1 MLQTL
6 QRFLESFLDTVMGQ
20 TAMLAVGIALLLAG
34 GHWLVTGSVTIA
46 RRLGLSTLFV
56 GLTIVAFGTSAP
68 ELVFNVIAAS
78 SGHSELSFGNIV
90 GSNIANI
97 GLILGLAAL
106 ISPLTVHGRVVS
118 KELPWLIAVSV
129 AVAALAWFAPGVG
142 EGEKGFS
149 RVDGAAMLV
158 LFAIFMA
165 SWYRMG
171 RRETG
176 DPLVRELGEEAAAE
190 TRASLTAAVGLLILG
205 LAGLVGG
212 GKLAETGAVEIA
224 TLLGLSQALIGLT
237 IVAFATSLPELA
249 TAIIACRRG
258 HHDLAVGNV
267 VGSNFFNLLF
277 VLAVTAIIAPVAMPA
292 KWGPWDLGVMIVIT
306 ILLLPMAISHRRRI
320 TRWDGAILLGVYVSY
335 MAVRVVL
342 RD

>member
-1 MLQTL
+1 MLQAL
-6 QRFLESFLDTVMGQ
+6 QSFLDTGIGQ
-20 TAMLAVGIALLLAG
+20 TAMLAVGIALLLGG

-68 ELVFNVIAAS
+68 ELVLNVIAAS

-129 AVAALAWFAPGVG
+129 AVAALAWLAPGVG
-142 EGEKGFS
+142 EEQKGFS
-149 RVDGAAMLV
+149 RIDGAVMLV
-158 LFAIFMA
+158 VFAIFMV
-165 SWYRMG
+165 SWFRMG
-171 RRETG
+171 RRKNG

-190 TRASLTAAVGLLILG
+190 TRASLRAAIGLLIVG
-205 LAGLVGG
+205 LAGLVCG

-224 TLLGLSQALIGLT
+224 QRLGLSQALIGLT
-237 IVAFATSLPELA
+237 VVAFATSLPELA
-249 TAIIACRRG
+249 TAIIACRQG

-292 KWGPWDLGVMIVIT
+292 KWGPWDLAVMIVIT

-320 TRWDGAILLGVYVSY
+320 TRWEGAILLGVYVTY

-342 RD
+342 RGDV

>member
-1 MLQTL
+1 MLQAL
-6 QRFLESFLDTVMGQ
+6 QSFLDTGIGQ
-20 TAMLAVGIALLLAG
+20 TAMLAVGIALLLGG

-68 ELVFNVIAAS
+68 ELVLNVIAAS

-129 AVAALAWFAPGVG
+129 AVAALAWLAPGVG
-142 EGEKGFS
+142 EEQKGFS
-149 RVDGAAMLV
+149 RIDGAVMLV
-158 LFAIFMA
+158 IFAIFMV
-165 SWYRMG
+165 SWFRMG
-171 RRETG
+171 RRKNS

-190 TRASLTAAVGLLILG
+190 TRASLRAAIGLLIVG

-224 TLLGLSQALIGLT
+224 QRLGLSQALIGLT
-237 IVAFATSLPELA
+237 VVAFATSLPELA
-249 TAIIACRRG
+249 TAIIACRQG

-277 VLAVTAIIAPVAMPA
+277 VLGVTAIIAPVALPA
-292 KWGPWDLGVMIVIT
+292 TWGLWDLAVMTVVT

-320 TRWDGAILLGVYVSY
+320 TRWEGAILLGVYVTY

-342 RD
+342 RENV